1 MSHRATNWAIQQRG
15 LAPATK
21 LVLWHL
27 CDRHNPDYGCFP
39 SQDQLAADAEISR
52 ASLNTHLDKLE
63 QAGLIRRERRL
74 DDDTKRQRTTRYFLG
89 FEEEFTPNPCPDSG
103 HGSTPE
109 PCPDLAQSRVQNLDT
124 NPVSKEPV
132 ITTARDAGATREGRV
147 EVSADDEGPD
157 LDAAEAAC
165 LAACGEGMTQTA
177 RAAITGTTAT
187 IGAWLKAGYDLE
199 LDVLPVIAER
209 TANGYNTTQ
218 SRYGPH
224 FQAINHRLRALG
236 LKTYTQEEIRAQIA
250 QAEIEAHFR
259 NDPDAAINAS
269 KKLGANFILRGLITT
284 QTGINPV
291 LKINEVAVHMGFT
304 LVSSGGKTISS
315 VAAKADSYS
324 GTDTLGM
331 ALTLVNEQADEVVA
345 QLYNDYCRL
354 AGKK

>member
-1 MSHRATNWAIQQRG
+1 MSMRCARLL
-15 LAPATK
+15 LA
-21 LVLWHL
+21 VLPVL
-27 CDRHNPDYGCFP
+27 TLALISGGAQAFKF
-39 SQDQLAADAEISR
+39 SEEEQKGAADDQAR
-52 ASLNTHLDKLE
+52 A
-63 QAGLIRRERRL
+63 
-74 DDDTKRQRTTRYFLG
+74 QRIGQLV
-89 FEEEFTPNPCPDSG
+89 
-103 HGSTPE
+103 STP
-109 PCPDLAQSRVQNLDT
+109 CKQQ
-124 NPVSKEPV
+124 
-132 ITTARDAGATREGRV
+132 
-147 EVSADDEGPD
+147 
-157 LDAAEAAC
+157 
-165 LAACGEGMTQTA
+165 
-177 RAAITGTTAT
+177 
-187 IGAWLKAGYDLE
+187 LKNQKIML
-199 LDVLPVIAER
+199 VIAER

-236 LKTYTQEEIRAQIA
+236 LKTFTQEEIRAQIA

-331 ALTLVNEQADEVVA
+331 ALTLVNEEADEVVA
-345 QLYNDYCRL
+345 RLYNDYCRA

>member
-1 MSHRATNWAIQQRG
+1 MRRSNLL
-15 LAPATK
+15 LAVPYA
-21 LVLWHL
+21 LI
-27 CDRHNPDYGCFP
+27 FA
-39 SQDQLAADAEISR
+39 LACGNA
-52 ASLNTHLDKLE
+52 
-63 QAGLIRRERRL
+63 QAF
-74 DDDTKRQRTTRYFLG
+74 KFS
-89 FEEEFTPNPCPDSG
+89 EEE
-103 HGSTPE
+103 E
-109 PCPDLAQSRVQNLDT
+109 K
-124 NPVSKEPV
+124 SKAEDQ
-132 ITTARDAGATREGRV
+132 ARGQRIGQL
-147 EVSADDEGPD
+147 VSAP
-157 LDAAEAAC
+157 C
-165 LAACGEGMTQTA
+165 KQQ
-177 RAAITGTTAT
+177 
-187 IGAWLKAGYDLE
+187 LKNQKIML
-199 LDVLPVIAER
+199 VIAER
-209 TANGYNTTQ
+209 TSNGFNTTQ
-218 SRYGPH
+218 SHYGPH

-259 NDPDAAINAS
+259 NDPDAAIAAS
-269 KKLGANFILRGLITT
+269 KKLGAHFILRGLITT

>member
-1 MSHRATNWAIQQRG
+1 MSMRCARLL
-15 LAPATK
+15 LA
-21 LVLWHL
+21 VLPVL
-27 CDRHNPDYGCFP
+27 TLALISGGAQAFKF
-39 SQDQLAADAEISR
+39 SEEEQKGAADDQAR
-52 ASLNTHLDKLE
+52 A
-63 QAGLIRRERRL
+63 
-74 DDDTKRQRTTRYFLG
+74 QRIGQLV
-89 FEEEFTPNPCPDSG
+89 
-103 HGSTPE
+103 STP
-109 PCPDLAQSRVQNLDT
+109 CKQQ
-124 NPVSKEPV
+124 
-132 ITTARDAGATREGRV
+132 
-147 EVSADDEGPD
+147 
-157 LDAAEAAC
+157 
-165 LAACGEGMTQTA
+165 
-177 RAAITGTTAT
+177 
-187 IGAWLKAGYDLE
+187 LKNRKIML
-199 LDVLPVIAER
+199 VIAER

-236 LKTYTQEEIRAQIA
+236 LKTFTQEEVRAQIA

-315 VAAKADSYS
+315 VTAKADSYS

-331 ALTLVNEQADEVVA
+331 ALTLVNEEADEVVA
-345 QLYNDYCRL
+345 RLYNDYCRV

>member
-1 MSHRATNWAIQQRG
+1 MPKPNAALRL
-15 LAPATK
+15 LA
-21 LVLWHL
+21 VL
-27 CDRHNPDYGCFP
+27 
-39 SQDQLAADAEISR
+39 
-52 ASLNTHLDKLE
+52 
-63 QAGLIRRERRL
+63 AGL
-74 DDDTKRQRTTRYFLG
+74 TFCAGQAWAFKFS
-89 FEEEFTPNPCPDSG
+89 EEEEKAKGEDQARAQRIG
-103 HGSTPE
+103 QLVSTP
-109 PCPDLAQSRVQNLDT
+109 CKQR
-124 NPVSKEPV
+124 
-132 ITTARDAGATREGRV
+132 
-147 EVSADDEGPD
+147 
-157 LDAAEAAC
+157 
-165 LAACGEGMTQTA
+165 
-177 RAAITGTTAT
+177 
-187 IGAWLKAGYDLE
+187 LKNQKIML
-199 LDVLPVIAER
+199 VIAER

-304 LVSSGGKTISS
+304 LVSSGGRTISNV
-315 VAAKADSYS
+315 VARADSYS

-345 QLYNDYCRL
+345 QLYNDYCRS
-354 AGKK
+354 AGNK

>member
-1 MSHRATNWAIQQRG
+1 MRCARLL
-15 LAPATK
+15 LAVPYALT
-21 LVLWHL
+21 
-27 CDRHNPDYGCFP
+27 
-39 SQDQLAADAEISR
+39 LALACGNA
-52 ASLNTHLDKLE
+52 
-63 QAGLIRRERRL
+63 QAF
-74 DDDTKRQRTTRYFLG
+74 KFS
-89 FEEEFTPNPCPDSG
+89 EEEQKGAVEDQARAQRIG
-103 HGSTPE
+103 QLVSTP
-109 PCPDLAQSRVQNLDT
+109 CKQQ
-124 NPVSKEPV
+124 
-132 ITTARDAGATREGRV
+132 
-147 EVSADDEGPD
+147 
-157 LDAAEAAC
+157 
-165 LAACGEGMTQTA
+165 
-177 RAAITGTTAT
+177 
-187 IGAWLKAGYDLE
+187 LKNQKIMLI
-199 LDVLPVIAER
+199 IAER

-236 LKTYTQEEIRAQIA
+236 LKTFTQEEIRAQIA

-331 ALTLVNEQADEVVA
+331 ALTLVNEEADEVVA
-345 QLYNDYCRL
+345 RLYNDYCRA
-354 AGKK
+354 AGNK